1 MTEEVKMYDS
11 IGPEKIVRFYD
22 PKVGLKGYLI
32 IDSTRRGPAKGGV
45 RLRPDV
51 NEEEVFR
58 LARAMTLKCAMADL
72 PFGGGKSGIIADPK
86 NLTKKQKKALLV
98 AYGKAIQHLAP
109 SEYVSAPDMNTA
121 EEEMAW
127 IVKGNGNK
135 KCVTG
140 KPKRMGG
147 IPHELGSTGFGVYH
161 STLVALKHLGKD
173 VRKVTFAV
181 EGFGNVGE
189 FAAKFLCDAGAK
201 LVGVSDSQGVLV
213 HQDGIDFTLLKK
225 MKKKKGSVIHYG
237 KGQVFESNTILDVAC
252 DVLIT
257 AAVKDLVLEKDVSRL
272 RCFLLVEGS
281 NIAMSHEVEEKL
293 YQRGILVIPDFV
305 ANAGGVISSYVEYK
319 GGGVS
324 EMWKLVEQKVVK
336 NTRLVLAEKGRC
348 PRCVAQDIVRKRIL
362 GK

>member
-1 MTEEVKMYDS
+1 MSEEAHMYDQ

-22 PKVGLKGYLI
+22 VKSGLKGYLI
-32 IDSTRRGPAKGGV
+32 IDNTRRGPAKGGV

-51 NEEEVFR
+51 DELEVFR
-58 LARAMTLKCAMADL
+58 LARAMTFKCAMADL

-86 NLTKKQKKALLV
+86 KLSKKQKKTLLV
-98 AYGKAIQHLAP
+98 AYGKAIKHLAP

-127 IVKGNGNK
+127 IVEGNGNK

-140 KPKRMGG
+140 KPKRLGG

-161 STLVALKHLGKD
+161 STLVALKYLRKD
-173 VRKVTFAV
+173 VKNITFAV

-189 FAAKFLCDAGAK
+189 FAAKYLCEAGAK
-201 LVGVSDSQGVLV
+201 LVAVSDSQGVII
-213 HQDGIDFTLLKK
+213 DPKGIDFVRLKK
-225 MKKKKGSVIHYG
+225 VKEKKGSVVAYG
-237 KGQVFESNTILDVAC
+237 KGKVSEPNEILDVQC

-257 AAVKDLVLEKDVSRL
+257 AAVKDLIKESDVSRL
-272 RCFLLVEGS
+272 HFSLIVEGS
-281 NIAMSHEVEEKL
+281 NIPMSHATEEKL
-293 YQRGILVIPDFV
+293 HKKGILFIPDFV

-319 GGGVS
+319 GGNVK

-336 NTRLVLAEKGRC
+336 NTKLILAEKGRC
-348 PRCVAQDIVRKRIL
+348 PRCVADAIARKRIL